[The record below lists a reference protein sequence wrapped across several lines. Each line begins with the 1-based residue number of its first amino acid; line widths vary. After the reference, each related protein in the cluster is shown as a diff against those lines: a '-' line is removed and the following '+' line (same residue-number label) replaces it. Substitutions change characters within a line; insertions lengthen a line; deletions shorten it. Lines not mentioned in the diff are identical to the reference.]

1 MKKLLFIGWDYQ
13 IYTREM
19 IEEFQLSGY
28 DVTFY
33 NVVSFSPAMKLRN
46 LISKKWDKEV
56 QHSRHQEIIVKEKDN
71 KYDIVFL
78 LLPFFSF
85 DCLQN
90 LRNDHPQAKFI
101 LYLWDAANGYIRKG
115 INISDYLGC
124 FDKAYTFDR
133 QDAIQY
139 GINYLPLFC
148 VRKFQNLKQNE
159 VEWNNVYMVGNLA
172 NFRRYDAIKQFE
184 EYCKK
189 QQISFNWYLKG
200 TLRKN
205 IKVLLQGKSLKY
217 LHTSSISNNTFI
229 DMMQRSSTVFDF
241 ANHIQ
246 DGYTMRVMENLCAG
260 KKIITNN
267 RNVLNEPF
275 YSPDRFFVY
284 DDLDFNGVKEFL
296 KTPLSDPSA
305 RFEEFYLSSF
315 IKKLVSE

>member
-19 IEEFQLSGY
+19 IEEFQISGY

-56 QHSRHQEIIVKEKDN
+56 QHSRHQEIVVKEKDN
-71 KYDIVFL
+71 KYDVVFL

-90 LRNDHPQAKFI
+90 LRNDHPHAKFV

-139 GINYLPLFC
+139 GLNYLPLFC
-148 VRKFQNLKQNE
+148 VRRFQNLKQNE

-184 EYCKK
+184 EYCRKE
-189 QQISFNWYLKG
+189 QISFNWYLKG

-205 IKVLLQGKSLKY
+205 IKLLNILILQQLIKLKNMAMMA
-217 LHTSSISNNTFI
+217 NN
-229 DMMQRSSTVFDF
+229 
-241 ANHIQ
+241 
-246 DGYTMRVMENLCAG
+246 
-260 KKIITNN
+260 
-267 RNVLNEPF
+267 
-275 YSPDRFFVY
+275 FVI
-284 DDLDFNGVKEFL
+284 LLE
-296 KTPLSDPSA
+296 
-305 RFEEFYLSSF
+305 
-315 IKKLVSE
+315 